1 MQFDSFSQSEKRNV
15 LNETLDNPLE
25 ALKSAEEQPIAE
37 FLASGSYSKP
47 TVRIF
52 MFCLGKLYQ
61 HLYLS
66 SLSCRSRWY
75 IFFFPVSTT
84 FSLIFTVKLAKITKT
99 EKKHQNHATSAS
111 GGASSAGSASSTSPQ
126 DTINSTSYP
135 LTLPT
140 DADRRSSAVHSATV
154 VDTMQLR
161 RWFRLFASVAV
172 AWQLRGARISLG
184 AQMFFDF
191 ELTTCFA
198 AAKRRFMVQ
207 MGLGAH
213 FSWQIGARALSG
225 AQHQFQSRPLL
236 HRLWWTPK
244 RDFDLW

>member
-1 MQFDSFSQSEKRNV
+1 MSFLRSEKRNV
-15 LNETLDNPLE
+15 LNQTLDNAPE
-25 ALKSAEEQPIAE
+25 ALKSAEEQPIVE

-52 MFCLGKLYQ
+52 MFCSGKLYQ

-84 FSLIFTVKLAKITKT
+84 LSPIFTVKLAKSTKAK
-99 EKKHQNHATSAS
+99 KKHQNQAKSAS
-111 GGASSAGSASSTSPQ
+111 VARRRLTSSGRASSTSPQ
-126 DTINSTSYP
+126 DTINSTPYP

-172 AWQLRGARISLG
+172 AWQLRGAGVPAESVSGPKCSSIS
-184 AQMFFDF
+184 
-191 ELTTCFA
+191 
-198 AAKRRFMVQ
+198 
-207 MGLGAH
+207 
-213 FSWQIGARALSG
+213 S
-225 AQHQFQSRPLL
+225 
-236 HRLWWTPK
+236 
-244 RDFDLW
+244 